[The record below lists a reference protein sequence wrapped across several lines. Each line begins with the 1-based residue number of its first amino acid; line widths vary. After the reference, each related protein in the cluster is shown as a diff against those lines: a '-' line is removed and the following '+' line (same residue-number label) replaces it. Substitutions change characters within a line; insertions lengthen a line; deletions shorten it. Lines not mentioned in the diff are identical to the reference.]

1 MICFDGVRRSLVP
14 LFFASLVPLFF
25 VSLVPLFFWYR
36 HFSCKLQY
44 KMVFSRVFFL
54 TSLVPFFLGVTA
66 TGFTVTGSPHVA
78 QPRAEVPTVE
88 LSLKGSLLGFLEA

>member
-1 MICFDGVRRSLVP
+1 MPF
-14 LFFASLVPLFF
+14 FFASLVPLFF
-25 VSLVPLFFWYR
+25 CVACAVFFLYR

-44 KMVFSRVFFL
+44 KMVFSRVVFL

>member
-1 MICFDGVRRSLVP
+1 
-14 LFFASLVPLFF
+14 
-25 VSLVPLFFWYR
+25 
-36 HFSCKLQY
+36 
-44 KMVFSRVFFL
+44 MVFSRVVFL

>member
-1 MICFDGVRRSLVP
+1 
-14 LFFASLVPLFF
+14 
-25 VSLVPLFFWYR
+25 
-36 HFSCKLQY
+36 
-44 KMVFSRVFFL
+44 MVFSRVFFL

-88 LSLKGSLLGFLEA
+88 LSLKGSLLGFWET